1 MFGFVC
7 GQTCSCEKRNTMY
20 CQPGMGKCVC
30 KSGWHGKYRVKV
42 RIMVCNTAFNNIS
55 VISWW

>member
-7 GQTCSCEKRNTMY
+7 GQTCSCEKGNAMY

-42 RIMVCNTAFNNIS
+42 RVIVCTNMFL
-55 VISWW
+55 